1 MNSQQL
7 FFINLILGL
16 ILLVYFW
23 LGRSSKQKSPTRL
36 NLKAQSTEEPDVKLS
51 VLASSVNTTQPA
63 QLAGSSSAPTVLEA
77 EVVSETRTTANKSR
91 ELNLYFMYNGHD
103 WEAHDVLGIPRGAS
117 LPIATQA
124 YQELVKKSD
133 PSTFEFYEAAYNTIL
148 KKRRADRL

>member
-23 LGRSSKQKSPTRL
+23 LGRSSKQKPPTRL
-36 NLKAQSTEEPDVKLS
+36 NLKAQPTEEPVLKAS
-51 VLASSVNTTQPA
+51 TLASVSSSTQPA
-63 QLAGSSSAPTVLEA
+63 QMTGSVPAAAVLDA

-117 LPIATQA
+117 LPMATQA

-133 PSTFEFYEAAYNTIL
+133 PSTFEFFEAAYNTIL